1 MIAETGLAALWL
13 AATLAGV
20 QLLLAWAVV
29 ARGNEDARRLI
40 RPVAVAQGVLACLAM
55 ALLIILFLRSDM
67 SVYLVAA
74 NSHSMK
80 PFIYKFAGAWGNHE
94 GSMLLWVAVMSASGA
109 AVALFERALDR
120 ATHYATLGAQAAISL
135 GFYAFLLLASNPFTR
150 LDPPAV
156 QGQGLN
162 PLLQDPGLAFHPPT
176 LYFGYVGLSVA
187 FSFAVGALLT
197 HQVNARFAR
206 AVRPWVLGAWVLL
219 TFGITA
225 GSYWAYYELGW
236 GGWWFWD
243 PVENASLMPWL
254 AATALLH
261 SASVLAARDALRA
274 WTVMLSVV
282 AFAMSMI
289 GTFLVRSGILT
300 SVHAFAVDP
309 TRGSFILALLGLY
322 IGGALVL
329 FALRVHTVNEG
340 ARFEPVSRES
350 ALVVNNLLLC
360 VILGLVLVGTLYPLL
375 TEMMGVRVSVGP
387 PYFNAVIG
395 PVALLLMALLVVGPL
410 LRWRRDDAGAVLRRA
425 LPAVGLGV
433 LALIAAV
440 ALPSPTIDWL
450 PTLGL
455 GPGGRRWPRQPGTA
469 LETQPAAHAAF
480 HLWHGDRASGVRG
493 EPCRH
498 GERKRLFRRAAR
510 RRQTGRPFRDRGPDR
525 AVRQRD
531 AGRRAELDR
540 HGGHADGEPWQPGDR
555 RRASAGPLLRRSA
568 HTHQR
573 IRADDALERPALPRA
588 RRAVGGRALAI
599 AHLVEAVRHADL
611 GRRRDDRAGRPARAY
626 RPCPPR
632 AQAGAGAGPGGAG
645 MKKAMKRSLILWI
658 PLGGYLIF
666 LIVASLGLNRE
677 QQTVI
682 QSRMIGKPV
691 PVIDLPEASSSHPA
705 FSTGD
710 MADGK
715 PRLLNIFASWCVP
728 CAAEAPQLLQLAQR
742 GVRIDAVAIRD
753 ARPDVDAFLKRHGD
767 PFQRIGLDARSALQ
781 FHLGSSGVPE
791 TFVIDG
797 KGIIRYQHIGYIG
810 PQDMETILQ
819 KLKDAES

>member
-455 GPGGRRWPRQPGTA
+455 G
-469 LETQPAAHAAF
+469 LAAAVGLASLAPLWKRNLLRTPLFTYGMVIAHLGCAVSLAGMASESAFSVERLAA
-480 HLWHGDRASGVRG
+480 A
-493 EPCRH
+493 
-498 GERKRLFRRAAR
+498 K
-510 RRQTGRPFRDRGPDR
+510 
-525 AVRQRD
+525 
-531 AGRRAELDR
+531 
-540 HGGHADGEPWQPGDR
+540 PGDR
-555 RRASAGPLLRRSA
+555 FEIAGQTVRFDSVMPVAGPNWTAMEATLTVSRGNRVIGVARPQARFFADPPTPTNESVQMTRWNGQLYLVLGEQLEDGRWQLRIWWKPFVTLIWAGGGMIALGGLLALIGRVRR
-568 HTHQR
+568 
-573 IRADDALERPALPRA
+573 ERRQ
-588 RRAVGGRALAI
+588 G
-599 AHLVEAVRHADL
+599 
-611 GRRRDDRAGRPARAY
+611 
-626 RPCPPR
+626 R
-632 AQAGAGAGPGGAG
+632 AQA
-645 MKKAMKRSLILWI
+645 
-658 PLGGYLIF
+658 
-666 LIVASLGLNRE
+666 RE
-677 QQTVI
+677 
-682 QSRMIGKPV
+682 V
-691 PVIDLPEASSSHPA
+691 PA
-705 FSTGD
+705 
-710 MADGK
+710 
-715 PRLLNIFASWCVP
+715 
-728 CAAEAPQLLQLAQR
+728 
-742 GVRIDAVAIRD
+742 
-753 ARPDVDAFLKRHGD
+753 
-767 PFQRIGLDARSALQ
+767 
-781 FHLGSSGVPE
+781 
-791 TFVIDG
+791 
-797 KGIIRYQHIGYIG
+797 
-810 PQDMETILQ
+810 
-819 KLKDAES
+819 